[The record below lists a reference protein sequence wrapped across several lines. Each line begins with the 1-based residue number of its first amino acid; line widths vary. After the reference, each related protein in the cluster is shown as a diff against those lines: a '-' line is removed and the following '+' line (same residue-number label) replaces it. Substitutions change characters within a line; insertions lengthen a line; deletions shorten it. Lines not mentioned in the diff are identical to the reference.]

1 MLPQLLQH
9 HKIPNNYP
17 TMNLDIDALLSEIA
31 SLEVPDAIRLSGE
44 ELARVDN
51 AWRKAHNA
59 KQPTTQLLVAVSR
72 LAQCH
77 CDLLFRAAAYADAYA
92 TAVTVM
98 MSVSLDDACTECM
111 PQMLAL
117 CVIAASSLEQLGAQ
131 MPHDEFTTQHM
142 PIILTYV
149 ASLMYC
155 YYQKTFSVEQTQWHG
170 IAYEMLRDFANAG
183 AIQQPAVT
191 VGDKAVDPLH
201 PFDIFSDLAGR
212 SIALGLLS
220 GEA

>member
-1 MLPQLLQH
+1 
-9 HKIPNNYP
+9 
-17 TMNLDIDALLSEIA
+17 MNLDINALLAEINT
-31 SLEVPDAIRLSGE
+31 LDTPDAIRLSGE
-44 ELARVDN
+44 ELARMDN

-59 KQPTTQLLVAVSR
+59 KQPTTNILVAVSQ

-98 MSVSLDDACTECM
+98 MSVSLDEACTECM
-111 PQMLAL
+111 PQMLSL

-142 PIILTYV
+142 PIILGYV

-155 YYQKTFSVEQTQWHG
+155 YYQKTLVIEQTQWHG

-183 AIQQPAVT
+183 AIQQPTIA
-191 VGDKAVDPLH
+191 VGDKTVDPLH
-201 PFDIFSDLAGR
+201 PFDLFSDLAGR